1 MEERKIIEIYV
12 TEDKEEGT
20 TSFNFKSLEDSAEAN
35 YMMNL
40 YILYL
45 IFKAYIKSIIT
56 LDLKFNFL
64 FEV

>member
-35 YMMNL
+35 YMMKL
-40 YILYL
+40 LTD
-45 IFKAYIKSIIT
+45 IFATIYKST
-56 LDLKFNFL
+56 ETEAEED
-64 FEV
+64 